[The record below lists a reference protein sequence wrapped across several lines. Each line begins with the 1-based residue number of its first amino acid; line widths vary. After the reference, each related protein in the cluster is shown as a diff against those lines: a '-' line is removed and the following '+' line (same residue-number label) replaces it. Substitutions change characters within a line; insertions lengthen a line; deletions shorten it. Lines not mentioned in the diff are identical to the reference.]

1 MYSNSDSA
9 ENIMARCIMVF
20 RRDSRY
26 HRIPESEVEDWEEVL
41 DAIDGEP
48 ELIERLSGWEPYTH
62 AYRLPDA
69 SVYLVALESE

>member
-1 MYSNSDSA
+1 
-9 ENIMARCIMVF
+9 MARCIMVF
-20 RRDSRY
+20 RRGGRY
-26 HRIPESEVEDWEEVL
+26 HRIPETEVEDWEEVL

-48 ELIERLSGWEPYTH
+48 ELIERVSGWDPYTH